1 MAVHNKG
8 SYNMHIVSYNMHGFN
23 QGSYLLSELCS
34 SNDVKIIFVQE
45 HWMSPANLHK
55 ILNFHKEYTGF
66 GISAMENVVS
76 KSVLKGRPFGGVS
89 VLVHNDLLQNVNCIH
104 ASEKFVIITYFNT
117 IFINVYFPCSSTCCS
132 DQILSGILAEV
143 SNIVSLYD
151 GFNIIFGGDLNI
163 DLSANLNRAK
173 PIQEFIDNFN
183 LVITADVCLPNCK
196 YTYCHEQLQNF
207 STIDYLIVSKC
218 LVEQS
223 MHYCVLD
230 NLINFSDHLPI
241 SLQCVLPV
249 TCLSNAR
256 ISLETTKKVLS
267 VKSSLRWDKADLRQY
282 YSKTYIEL
290 QPILY
295 DLNVLYNTYVDTHCN
310 KYFSI
315 TNEPILH
322 RNQLLESRSIV
333 IAKIESV
340 YSNIVNTLQST
351 AELSIPLMP
360 KNTLKHWWND
370 ELNSLKKQAIDSN
383 YSWINAGKP
392 ATGLIAVARKNDKYA
407 YKLAI
412 RKFKKAEKE
421 GITEALGE
429 CLSDKNSNSFWKVWR
444 SKMGVQRAIPKCVD
458 NLCAE
463 SEIADSFAK
472 YFSKA
477 CDSNSV
483 SRSNALCH
491 EYVNK
496 RQLYKDNDNL
506 LDCLLSV
513 DIVDS
518 YIAKLKCGKSA
529 GVDRLTAEHL
539 LNAHPIIVQVLT
551 KLLNLMILFEY
562 VPDAFGLSIVVPI
575 PKSNTG
581 KNKVCSDEFRG
592 ISINVIISKLFEHCL
607 LYLFS
612 LYLDSSIL
620 QFGFKAKSSCS
631 KALYSVRKTVEFFI
645 ERQSTVNLCALDL
658 TKAFDKL
665 NRHAL
670 FIKLFNKCCPIL
682 LINILECWFSKTF
695 ACVKWGESISN
706 SFQLLCG
713 TRQGG
718 IISPVL
724 FAVCINDVI
733 VKLQNS
739 SLGCHINNLCLSVF
753 MYADDLLLLSVSICE
768 LQKMLNIC
776 KTELDWLDM
785 SLNIKKCSC
794 IRVGKRYNVLH
805 KELSIDGNCIKWS
818 NEVKYLGIVIMA
830 ASVFR
835 INFHDI
841 KIKFFQSLNGV
852 LGKLGSAPQV
862 NITLSLVSSFCNPI
876 LLYGIEAL
884 HLKKAD
890 IASLTFPYNS
900 VFTKLFS
907 TFDKS
912 VITLCQF
919 YTYQLPLCY
928 IIDART
934 LNFYSDLCSG
944 TCYTSNCLFKWF
956 GEAERKTIEA
966 RYNILPSDSAY
977 ISSMKIKKTFEH
989 LAEGINMI

>member
-1 MAVHNKG
+1 MAVNNNV

-23 QGSYLLSELCS
+23 QGSYLLSELC
-34 SNDVKIIFVQE
+34 NNNNTKIIFVQE
-45 HWMSPANLHK
+45 HWMSPANLYK

-66 GISAMENVVS
+66 GISAMENVVA

-89 VLVHNDLLQNVNCIH
+89 ILVHNELLQNVNCIH

-117 IFINVYFPCSSTCCS
+117 IFINVYFPCSSTSGS
-132 DQILSGILAEV
+132 DQLISSILTEISSILS
-143 SNIVSLYD
+143 LYA
-151 GFNIIFGGDLNI
+151 GFNIIFGGDLNV
-163 DLSANLNRAK
+163 DLSAKINRAK
-173 PIQEFIDNFN
+173 PIQEFINNFN
-183 LVITADVCLPNCK
+183 LVIASDVCLPNCK

-207 STIDYLIVSKC
+207 STIDYFIVSKI
-218 LVEQS
+218 LLQQS

-241 SLQCVLPV
+241 SLQYVLPV
-249 TCLSNAR
+249 TCLNNAK
-256 ISLETTKKVLS
+256 ISEERAKKVPS
-267 VKSSLRWDKADLRQY
+267 DKSTLRWDKADLGQY
-282 YSKTYIEL
+282 YSKTYMEL
-290 QPILY
+290 QPILQ
-295 DLNVLYNTYVDTHCN
+295 DIDVLYNSYVDTHCSS
-310 KYFSI
+310 YFNI
-315 TNEPILH
+315 TDEPILH
-322 RNQLLESRSIV
+322 RNQLLEIRPIV
-333 IAKIESV
+333 ITKIESV
-340 YSNIVNTLQST
+340 YGNLVNTLQST
-351 AELSIPLMP
+351 AELAIPTMP
-360 KNTLKHWWND
+360 KNTLKHWWNK

-383 YSWINAGKP
+383 CSWINAGKP
-392 ATGLIAVARKNDKYA
+392 ATGLIAIARKNDKYA

-412 RKFKKAEKE
+412 KKFKKAEKE
-421 GITEALGE
+421 GITETLGD
-429 CLSDKNSNSFWKVWR
+429 CLLDKDSNSFWKVWR
-444 SKMGVQRAIPKCVD
+444 SKMGVQRSIPKCVD

-463 SEIADSFAK
+463 SEIADSFAN

-477 CDSNSV
+477 CKSNSV
-483 SRSNALCH
+483 SRSTALFH
-491 EYVNK
+491 EYVS
-496 RQLYKDNDNL
+496 RCQLYQDNDNL
-506 LDCLLSV
+506 LDSLLSLE
-513 DIVDS
+513 IVDS
-518 YIAKLKCGKSA
+518 HIAKLKCGKSA

-581 KNKVCSDEFRG
+581 KNKVSSDEFRG

-612 LYLDSSIL
+612 RFLDSSIL

-631 KALYSVRKTVEFFI
+631 KALYSVRKTVDFFI
-645 ERQSTVNLCALDL
+645 ESQSTVNLCALDL
-658 TKAFDKL
+658 SKAFDKL

-670 FIKLFNKCCPIL
+670 FIKLLNRGCPML

-695 ACVKWGESISN
+695 ACVKWGDSISN

-739 SLGCHINNLCLSVF
+739 SLGCHIKNLCLSVF
-753 MYADDLLLLSVSICE
+753 MYADDLLLLSVSVCE
-768 LQKMLNIC
+768 LQNMINIC
-776 KTELDWLDM
+776 KSELDWLDM

-794 IRVGKRYNVLH
+794 IRVGKRFNVLP
-805 KELSIDGNCIKWS
+805 KNLTIDGNCIKWS
-818 NEVKYLGIVIMA
+818 NEVKYLGIVIVA

-835 INFHDI
+835 INFHDV
-841 KIKFFQSLNGV
+841 KVKFFQSLNSV

-862 NITLSLVSSFCNPI
+862 NLTLSLVSSFCNPV

-890 IASLTFPYNS
+890 VVTLTFPYNS
-900 VFTKLFS
+900 VYTKLFS

-919 YTYQLPLCY
+919 YTCQMPLCY

-934 LNFYSDLCSG
+934 LNFYSDLSHG
-944 TCYTSNCLFKWF
+944 TWSTSNYLFKWF
-956 GEAERKTIEA
+956 GEAERKIIEEK
-966 RYNILPSDSAY
+966 YNILPSDSPY
-977 ISSMKIKKTFEH
+977 LSNMKIKKTFEH
-989 LAEGINMI
+989 VAAEINML